1 MICWL
6 EGKRE
11 PIEQCS
17 FHLVPHLEECALGV
31 TVNCELIFWEVHG
44 TLPILIVADVKIP

>member
-6 EGKRE
+6 EGKGQ

-17 FHLVPHLEECALGV
+17 FHLVTLFQEYALGV

-44 TLPILIVADVKIP
+44 TLPILTVADLKIP